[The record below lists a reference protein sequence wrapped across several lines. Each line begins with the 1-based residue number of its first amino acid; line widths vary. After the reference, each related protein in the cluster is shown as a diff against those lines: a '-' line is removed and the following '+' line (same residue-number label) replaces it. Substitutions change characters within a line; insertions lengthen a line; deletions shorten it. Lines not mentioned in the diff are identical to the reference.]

1 VGTTV
6 TSPVGEHAVRPACS
20 SPTSCPVEGSTKHV
34 IDEPADAE
42 VLTELT
48 NETMPACPRISAL
61 VSCL

>member
-1 VGTTV
+1 M

-34 IDEPADAE
+34 IGEPEDAD
-42 VLTELT
+42 VLTEVT
-48 NETMPACPRISAL
+48 NETMPACPSISAL

>member
-1 VGTTV
+1 M
-6 TSPVGEHAVRPACS
+6 TSPVGEHAVWSSCS

-34 IDEPADAE
+34 IGEPADAE